1 MPASPSAPPVP
12 GVPPWPDPEIGHWVT
27 VPPRGAEEPPLES
40 WLSLPPAGPPR
51 AAVLVLP
58 EIFGI
63 NPWVRSVAGRLALAG
78 YAALAVPLFSR
89 SAPGL
94 ALGYDAAAVQE
105 GRSHK
110 DRTTAPALLADLARA
125 ADWLAGAQ
133 PGLPVGLG
141 CVGFCFGGHV
151 AMLAASLPQ
160 LRASCDFY
168 GAGVVTGRPGGGAP
182 SLEGVAASSARLLC
196 VCGSEDPLIPPGEVA
211 AIAEALT
218 AANAHR
224 PAGEGHRL
232 LTLPAG
238 HGFLCEARADFQ
250 PQAAAEGWQALLAF
264 FAETLG

>member
-1 MPASPSAPPVP
+1 
-12 GVPPWPDPEIGHWVT
+12 
-27 VPPRGAEEPPLES
+27 
-40 WLSLPPAGPPR
+40 
-51 AAVLVLP
+51 VLVLP

-160 LRASCDFY
+160 VRASCDFY
-168 GAGVVTGRPGGGAP
+168 GAGVATGRPGGGP
-182 SLEGVAASSARLLC
+182 PTLDGLAASQGRLLC
-196 VCGSEDPLIPPGEVA
+196 VCGNEDALIPPADVA
-211 AIAEALT
+211 AIEAALQ
-218 AANAHR
+218 AANRDR
-224 PAGEGHRL
+224 PPGQEHRL
-232 LTLPAG
+232 LILEAG
-238 HGFLCEARADFQ
+238 HGFLCEARADHR
-250 PQAAAEGWQALLAF
+250 PEAATTGWREMLAF
-264 FAETLG
+264 FAESLG